1 VTLLFYYL
9 LKPVNRSLSLLA
21 ALFSLTGCMIDA
33 VECLFHVAP
42 LIVLEGSHYSSVVS
56 AEQTQALALM
66 FLNLHTQGLNICM
79 IFFGFYCL
87 LMGYLIFRSTFL
99 PRIIGGLLMLA
110 GLCYL
115 TNYCATFLSP
125 EFAARLFPCIPI
137 PGLSEVVLAL
147 WLLVMGVNM
156 KRWKE
161 QADAA
166 GAGAGKTK

>member
-1 VTLLFYYL
+1 MARTWPSRRAPPGGRQYNRVG
-9 LKPVNRSLSLLA
+9 PVAQTVDR
-21 ALFSLTGCMIDA
+21 
-33 VECLFHVAP
+33 LFHLAP
-42 LIVLEGSHYSSVVS
+42 LIVLGGSHYLSIFSV
-56 AEQTQALALM
+56 EQAQALALM
-66 FLNLHTQGLNICM
+66 FLNLHAQGLNICM

-99 PRIIGGLLMLA
+99 PRLIGALLMLA

-125 EFAARLFPCIPI
+125 EFAARLFPYLLI

-147 WLLVMGVNM
+147 WLLVMGVNI

-161 QADAA
+161 QAGAA
-166 GAGAGKTK
+166 GAGA